1 MFDFKELKEKLY
13 KNPKKLLLNMIIFFL
28 LGVLLIL
35 IGDISGSLSGKSKN
49 ERQNSIEVNTS
60 TDPGNNTVSQSQSQT
75 QTQMQSSDSY
85 EGKTKKELIDTLSD
99 IDGVGKIS
107 IMINY
112 ESGEQSVP
120 AFNEIDSNKRI
131 EEKDNEGGLRVTT
144 ENNKNQEIVMINNG
158 SENKPLVVKQ
168 YNPKISGVVIVAE
181 GSENPVVKER
191 LFFAAKTVLNL
202 PGSKVSVMP
211 MKKSTDK

>member
-1 MFDFKELKEKLY
+1 MKMLNMKELKEKLY

-35 IGDISGSLSGKSKN
+35 IGDISGSLSEKSKT
-49 ERQNSIEVNTS
+49 ERKNSIEVNSSAS
-60 TDPGNNTVSQSQSQT
+60 TGSNVPLQT
-75 QTQMQSSDSY
+75 QISDSY
-85 EGKTKKELIDTLSD
+85 EEKTKKELVDTLSD
-99 IDGVGKIS
+99 IDGVGRIS

-120 AFNEIDSNKRI
+120 AFNEVDSNKRI
-131 EEKDNEGGLRVTT
+131 EEKDNEGGLRITT

-168 YNPKISGVVIVAE
+168 YNPKISGVMIVAE
-181 GSENPVVKER
+181 GSENPIVKER

-211 MKKSTDK
+211 MKKSNDK